1 MLTQSTRS
9 LLSVSAQQKTIPIIE
24 NRLQLARALDA
35 SQITAILVRHC
46 SLFDLRPLLD
56 QAYVREVVIYVNVD
70 HIDGIHPDTA
80 GLRYLA
86 HQLHIAGIV
95 SSNPRI
101 LAQGKS
107 FELETIQRIFAVDS
121 TGLEA
126 ALESVDTHH
135 VDLLDISPALVIPY
149 VVSQT
154 PLPLPFIGSG
164 LISTFQ
170 QVQAVLCAGAL
181 QLAVAPPA
189 LWMVRK
195 TTLL

>member
-1 MLTQSTRS
+1 MLTRSTRS
-9 LLSVSAQQKTIPIIE
+9 LLSVSSQQKTIPVIE
-24 NRLQLARALDA
+24 NRTLFSRALDA
-35 SQITAILVRHC
+35 SQITTILLRHC
-46 SLFDLRPLLD
+46 NLFELRPMLD
-56 QAYVREVVIYVNVD
+56 HAYEREVAVYVNVD

-101 LAQGKS
+101 LALGKS
-107 FELETIQRIFAVDS
+107 FDLETVQRLFAVDS

-149 VVSQT
+149 IVSQT

-164 LISTFQ
+164 LIFTFQ
-170 QVQAVLCAGAL
+170 QVQAVLRAGAL
-181 QLAVAPPA
+181 HVAVARPE
-189 LWMVRK
+189 LWM
-195 TTLL
+195 

>member
-1 MLTQSTRS
+1 MLTRSTRS
-9 LLSVSAQQKTIPIIE
+9 LLSVSAQQKTIPVIE
-24 NRLQLARALDA
+24 NRTLFSRALDA
-35 SQITAILVRHC
+35 SQITTILLRHC
-46 SLFDLRPLLD
+46 NLFELRPMLD
-56 QAYVREVVIYVNVD
+56 HAYEREVAVYVNVD

-101 LAQGKS
+101 LALGKS
-107 FELETIQRIFAVDS
+107 FDLETVQRLFAVDS

-154 PLPLPFIGSG
+154 PLPLPFMGSG

-170 QVQAVLCAGAL
+170 QVQAVLRAGAL
-181 QLAVAPPA
+181 HVAVARPE
-189 LWMVRK
+189 LWM
-195 TTLL
+195 